1 MSCSSRPSMWTAPNP
16 LRKQNSCLDGYS
28 SSSAATTSSTSKSN
42 YRIGNNNGKPTLH
55 KQMSVDHQR
64 INNNNRIV
72 NNGQNQNT
80 WSDGKPEASLR
91 IFTAVKKRTPSSSV
105 GCTENSELVYSRI

>member
-28 SSSAATTSSTSKSN
+28 TTTVVSSSSSTTSSNTKSN
-42 YRIGNNNGKPTLH
+42 YRIGNNKPTLH

-64 INNNNRIV
+64 INNNGRIV

-91 IFTAVKKRTPSSSV
+91 IFTAVKKRTPSSSI
-105 GCTENSELVYSRI
+105 GCAENSE